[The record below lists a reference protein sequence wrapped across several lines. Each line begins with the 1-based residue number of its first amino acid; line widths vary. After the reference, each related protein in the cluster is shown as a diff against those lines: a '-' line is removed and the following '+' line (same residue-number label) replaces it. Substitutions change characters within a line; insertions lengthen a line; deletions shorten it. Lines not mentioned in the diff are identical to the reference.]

1 MSFPLIKISLKFASI
16 TRIHVLATPLGYHP
30 ISCSLLYIG
39 KKHYSAANR
48 SRFIVKVCNHV
59 TISDEINNLNLH
71 CSTYYAHWCGEK
83 KSVTINYKH
92 GKLNIQLTPITQTQL
107 LNSNCFSLPFRVWG
121 TGVLLY
127 IVQEK
132 LYPRLSQ
139 FQGEDSSKRQN
150 VLSKAD
156 PPQIRCIDL
165 YEHLKCTLMVL
176 TFFHLVVCMI
186 HDKLCDLIN
195 IPKLLVYT

>member
-48 SRFIVKVCNHV
+48 SRFIVKMCNHV

-107 LNSNCFSLPFRVWG
+107 TRTVFRFPSEFEVPG
-121 TGVLLY
+121 FYCISCKKSY
-127 IVQEK
+127 IQDCHNFREK
-132 LYPRLSQ
+132 TAARGKMSCLRQTPRRS
-139 FQGEDSSKRQN
+139 G
-150 VLSKAD
+150 A
-156 PPQIRCIDL
+156 
-165 YEHLKCTLMVL
+165 
-176 TFFHLVVCMI
+176 
-186 HDKLCDLIN
+186 LISMS
-195 IPKLLVYT
+195 I

>member
-1 MSFPLIKISLKFASI
+1 M
-16 TRIHVLATPLGYHP
+16 
-30 ISCSLLYIG
+30 
-39 KKHYSAANR
+39 NR
-48 SRFIVKVCNHV
+48 SRFIVKMCNHV

-92 GKLNIQLTPITQTQL
+92 GKLNIQLTPTTQTQL
-107 LNSNCFSLPFRVWG
+107 TRTVFRFPSEFEVPG
-121 TGVLLY
+121 FYCIPSKKSY
-127 IVQEK
+127 IQDCHNFREK
-132 LYPRLSQ
+132 TAAR
-139 FQGEDSSKRQN
+139 GHN
-150 VLSKAD
+150 VLSKAA

-186 HDKLCDLIN
+186 HDKLCD
-195 IPKLLVYT
+195 